1 MRFRCVR
8 FLPLAAVLLAASA
21 RPAVAQKVIG
31 WSYDWSMPM
40 GDLKDYTDND
50 SWLGFGL
57 DLRTFTNERVSVG
70 LQVGYY
76 EFYNNTTD
84 LITLPS
90 GAISGEQYR
99 NVIAVP
105 IMLGVA
111 VHGGHSGSGA
121 RPYIGVNAG
130 VYYFHQRLDIGT
142 ITTDTDN
149 WVFGVA
155 PEAGIRLPVRSN
167 VGTVLH
173 VRYNYPISGGT
184 FLNGE
189 ARSFQYLSVGIGF
202 YGRRR

>member
-1 MRFRCVR
+1 MRNSVR
-8 FLPLAAVLLAASA
+8 FFALVAAVLAAAA
-21 RPAVAQKVIG
+21 RPATAQKVIG

-40 GDLKDYTDND
+40 GDLKDFTDND

-76 EFYNNTTD
+76 EFYHNTTD
-84 LITLPS
+84 LITLPA
-90 GAISGEQYR
+90 GAISGDQYR

-111 VHGGHSGSGA
+111 VHGGNAGGGGA

-130 VYYFHQRLDIGT
+130 VYYFHQTLDVGT
-142 ITTDTDN
+142 VTTDGDN
-149 WVFGVA
+149 WIFGIA
-155 PEAGIRLPVRSN
+155 PEAGVRLPVRSS

-173 VRYNYPISGGT
+173 VRYNYPISSGT
-184 FLNGE
+184 FLSGDK
-189 ARSFQYLSVGIGF
+189 RSFQYLSVGIGF